1 MFTLKAK
8 SQNIILVNRK
18 LIICRKMELNEF
30 LSMSQC
36 IYSVKCWL
44 DVFWIG
50 FLKMFKC
57 LFASTASAI
66 EAEQPRD
73 REHLPSTGLLPD
85 AQGWTR
91 LMFWAS
97 VWLLTSW
104 SRNWVLGI
112 PAASQ
117 EAWAGRWI
125 PHGMPVSQTAAPPA
139 VLQHLPHCTL
149 LFVYC
154 STLLVWACTPRA
166 DWCRMEAGVFT
177 VNWACWKPRL
187 DRMFY
192 TAPWNYTSRNRQPS
206 LKLWQGCGKRLPFHL
221 ARWRFSQ

>member
-73 REHLPSTGLLPD
+73 RAHLPSTGLLPE

-97 VWLLTSW
+97 VWLLKSW
-104 SRNWVLGI
+104 SRNPSPRNSCCLSGSLSGKMDPTWDVRV
-112 PAASQ
+112 PDS
-117 EAWAGRWI
+117 
-125 PHGMPVSQTAAPPA
+125 S
-139 VLQHLPHCTL
+139 
-149 LFVYC
+149 
-154 STLLVWACTPRA
+154 STRCA
-166 DWCRMEAGVFT
+166 
-177 VNWACWKPRL
+177 
-187 DRMFY
+187 
-192 TAPWNYTSRNRQPS
+192 TAPAP
-206 LKLWQGCGKRLPFHL
+206 LHFAFRLL
-221 ARWRFSQ
+221 